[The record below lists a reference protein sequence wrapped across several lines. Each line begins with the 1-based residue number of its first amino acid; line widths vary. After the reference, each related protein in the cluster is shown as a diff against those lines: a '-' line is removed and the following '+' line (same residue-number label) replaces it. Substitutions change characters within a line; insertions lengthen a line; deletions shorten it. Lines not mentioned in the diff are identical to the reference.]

1 MLKRFLS
8 YYGPHRFL
16 FFIDILVALLSSGLA
31 ILIPSMVRTL
41 LQDLIPSRNVD
52 AMILYFA
59 LMAGIYLAKMVFEFI
74 RMKWGHILGVRMDY
88 DMREDIF
95 RHIQK
100 LSFNY
105 FDNTKTGHIMSRISN
120 DLNTIAEVAHHAPE
134 DLILSVFLIVGS
146 FFFMSRTRRT
156 RWAGL
161 CPDPPSLHAPVG
173 HPLRGQ
179 DAQGFPPGSA
189 EDRRHQ
195 QRGRELGAGHPR
207 GEVLRQR
214 RA

>member
-1 MLKRFLS
+1 MLRRFLS

-41 LQDLIPSRNVD
+41 LQDLIPSRNVN

-74 RMKWGHILGVRMDY
+74 RMKWGHILGVRMEY

-120 DLNTIAEVAHHAPE
+120 DLNTIAEVAH
-134 DLILSVFLIVGS
+134 
-146 FFFMSRTRRT
+146 
-156 RWAGL
+156 
-161 CPDPPSLHAPVG
+161 
-173 HPLRGQ
+173 
-179 DAQGFPPGSA
+179 
-189 EDRRHQ
+189 
-195 QRGRELGAGHPR
+195 
-207 GEVLRQR
+207 
-214 RA
+214 